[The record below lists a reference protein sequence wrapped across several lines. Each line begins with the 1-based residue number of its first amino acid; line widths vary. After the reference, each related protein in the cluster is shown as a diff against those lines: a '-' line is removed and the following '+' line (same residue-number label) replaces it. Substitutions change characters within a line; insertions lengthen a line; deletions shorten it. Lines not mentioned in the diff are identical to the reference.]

1 MDKTILIILVD
12 KRKEEAATVQ
22 KILTDWGCMIKT
34 RIGIHDGL
42 LDSCTNSGLII
53 LELVGEL
60 TGELTGELIFEDK
73 IAEDTI
79 LETVEDIWLEVGELI
94 LELIG

>member
-12 KRKEEAATVQ
+12 KRKEEAVTVQ

-42 LDSCTNSGLII
+42 LDDCTNSGTII
-53 LELVGEL
+53 LELVGEKAKK
-60 TGELTGELIFEDK
+60 EDLARK
-73 IAEDTI
+73 LDLLDGVTI
-79 LETVEDIWLEVGELI
+79 KLNH
-94 LELIG
+94 LELS

>member
-12 KRKEEAATVQ
+12 KRKEEAVTVQ

-53 LELVGEL
+53 LELVGEKAKK
-60 TGELTGELIFEDK
+60 EDLARK
-73 IAEDTI
+73 LDLLDGVTTK
-79 LETVEDIWLEVGELI
+79 LNH
-94 LELIG
+94 LELS